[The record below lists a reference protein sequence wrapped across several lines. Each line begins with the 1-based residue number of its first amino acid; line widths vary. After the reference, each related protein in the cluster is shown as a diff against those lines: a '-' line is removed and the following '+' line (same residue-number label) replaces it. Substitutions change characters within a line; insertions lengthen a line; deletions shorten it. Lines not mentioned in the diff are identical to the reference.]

1 MRPLLFLDVDGPLN
15 PFHAS
20 LAALQEGYTAHS
32 LRPQGWAPPLPAL
45 RVLLNPDHGEQ
56 LLRLPYELVW
66 ATTWEHEAN
75 SMIGPRVGLPEL
87 PVVELPARESAP
99 DGVFF
104 KTPALVEYA
113 AGRPFVW
120 VDDELTDRDHE
131 YVGRHHR
138 GAFLLHRISPAHGL
152 VERDLDLL
160 AR

>member
-32 LRPQGWAPPLPAL
+32 LRPRGWAPPLSAL
-45 RVLLNPDHGEQ
+45 RVLLNPDHGAQ
-56 LLRLPYELVW
+56 LLGLPYELVW

-99 DGVFF
+99 AGIFF

-120 VDDELTDRDHE
+120 VDDEVTDRDHE

-138 GAFLLHRISPAHGL
+138 GAFLLHRISPAQGL
-152 VERDLDLL
+152 VERDLDL
-160 AR
+160 